1 MPRRASRPRSAACP
15 ILARTAVAGA
25 AALAVTALS
34 LLVPA
39 AASAQSAVAYV
50 ALGDSYPSGVGAGN
64 YIGSSGSCDQ
74 STNAYPARWD
84 AANQPASYVSKTC
97 SSATT
102 ATVLSSQL
110 SALSPATTLVSI
122 TVGGN
127 DVGFTPVMETCV
139 LLPRAAA

>member
-1 MPRRASRPRSAACP
+1 MPRRASRPRAAACP

-25 AALAVTALS
+25 AVLAVAAPS

-50 ALGDSYPSGVGAGN
+50 ALGDSYSSGVGAGN

-74 STNAYPARWD
+74 STNAYPALWD
-84 AANQPASYVSKTC
+84 AANQPASYVSETC
-97 SSATT
+97 SGATT